1 MDFLVPIGAFDG
13 RIFQNSLY
21 SFKVAAVNNRLMHK
35 KEKLFILDEWLL
47 CPLKEAEARD
57 VMELV
62 EARNKVVSTIFCS
75 QYDTSE
81 WYENLYDPT
90 IADAI
95 GCSIQAGGHEVK
107 YIQKYWQR
115 TELQNKR
122 FPFVHYWRVRNEN
135 GFYNCSEI
143 QPILP
148 MVDAADRE
156 LANALLND
164 AFTANDIILQEE
176 NALADGEE
184 MTNTPGAVVKTKPNA
199 IGKVAR
205 LGGLQSGKNSL
216 PMIEWLLSQIQR
228 TNRNYETNQGK
239 ASGVKTATELS
250 MMRADVD
257 SQMEIKKADRNGGFV
272 RLYELIDWSV
282 LEFYED
288 QREIYIGAKKPD
300 EKPVSFTL
308 ITDAFD
314 TGRPAITDPITGEMV
329 QEATHYWPMVDATV
343 NAGDGIIRSKAAT
356 LQALQNLV
364 GVQVT
369 QDNYK
374 LMSAMVEVLDI
385 PQKQEITQEWQDR
398 FSPAVPP
405 EVIQALGQDPQLLQL
420 VTQAVTAKQ
429 MAQGA
434 QGKLS
439 YWQNKYQEARQN
451 GDWQGMQNANNEAN
465 KIRNE
470 YGYAAQ
476 HATDDINKYRP
487 SGSSGGSWGSGYYN
501 QDYMNNMNNWYSQIQ
516 AELEAAQKAAVD
528 QAVGQLESQ
537 KYDINQSY
545 DDLYRQL
552 YMDRR
557 RAEKNLPQQLAAM
570 GISGGMTESAALGI
584 QNDYSNALQQGERE
598 KINTLRGIDQAI
610 SEARLSGDIGL
621 AQQAAELAM
630 NQLNTYANTIAAM
643 QAQQNWQQQFDTSN
657 SQWQQQFDTANK
669 QWQMQWDRQGVLDQI
684 SRDDISY
691 DRKLFAAQYLYETTG
706 DASGLKM
713 LGYTDSQIAALR
725 NSYAQAMAQRST
737 YSSGGGGGGT
747 GKDVRFDEGNNKYKV
762 AAPGP
767 TANRQNMLTYIAS
780 RTAGKRRWT
789 CGRLACGSS
798 SKGRRLFPAV
808 REACKRIIGVALCGN
823 SDD

>member
-1 MDFLVPIGAFDG
+1 MFGKKRKKKGQGRFTGFDYST
-13 RIFQNSLY
+13 REMREQTVSELY
-21 SFKVAAVNNRLMHK
+21 AKAKNARAAVENRWVQYNDYYNFLHNATAEVREAVEESGICWDPAVVPDPYIQVESQVDPVVPEPEFRGRDDDQDNVKAKQREYAVKFVCQNNRLDDLNTSNERRLVKLGDAFWKVYWDDQMPCGDQMGDIRIRDVPVEAIYADPTAGSDGIQAGQFVDYVYRLHK
-35 KEKLFILDEWLL
+35 VVFWQMYGDALKREGLELEDVLESEYTVRGGIFDMESTIEESDDTVQVIEHWFRHPEDEDG
-47 CPLKEAEARD
+47 AEAGD
-57 VMELV
+57 
-62 EARNKVVSTIFCS
+62 
-75 QYDTSE
+75 
-81 WYENLYDPT
+81 
-90 IADAI
+90 I

-107 YIQKYWQR
+107 YIPKYWQR
-115 TELQNKR
+115 TGLQNKR

-314 TGRPAITDPITGEMV
+314 TGRPAITDPITGEIV
-329 QEATHYWPMVDATV
+329 QESTHYWPMVDVTV

-420 VTQAVTAKQ
+420 VTQAVAAKQ

-434 QGKLS
+434 QGMPG
-439 YWQNKYQEARQN
+439 AP
-451 GDWQGMQNANNEAN
+451 M
-465 KIRNE
+465 
-470 YGYAAQ
+470 
-476 HATDDINKYRP
+476 
-487 SGSSGGSWGSGYYN
+487 
-501 QDYMNNMNNWYSQIQ
+501 
-516 AELEAAQKAAVD
+516 
-528 QAVGQLESQ
+528 
-537 KYDINQSY
+537 
-545 DDLYRQL
+545 
-552 YMDRR
+552 
-557 RAEKNLPQQLAAM
+557 
-570 GISGGMTESAALGI
+570 
-584 QNDYSNALQQGERE
+584 QQGVA
-598 KINTLRGIDQAI
+598 TQMPG
-610 SEARLSGDIGL
+610 GL
-621 AQQAAELAM
+621 PSSA
-630 NQLNTYANTIAAM
+630 
-643 QAQQNWQQQFDTSN
+643 QFDL
-657 SQWQQQFDTANK
+657 
-669 QWQMQWDRQGVLDQI
+669 MG
-684 SRDDISY
+684 
-691 DRKLFAAQYLYETTG
+691 G
-706 DASGLKM
+706 GASGVP
-713 LGYTDSQIAALR
+713 
-725 NSYAQAMAQRST
+725 AM
-737 YSSGGGGGGT
+737 
-747 GKDVRFDEGNNKYKV
+747 
-762 AAPGP
+762 
-767 TANRQNMLTYIAS
+767 
-780 RTAGKRRWT
+780 
-789 CGRLACGSS
+789 
-798 SKGRRLFPAV
+798 
-808 REACKRIIGVALCGN
+808 
-823 SDD
+823 

>member
-1 MDFLVPIGAFDG
+1 MFGKKRKKKGQGRFTGFDYST
-13 RIFQNSLY
+13 REMREQTVSELY
-21 SFKVAAVNNRLMHK
+21 AKAKNARAAVENRWVQYNDYYNFLHNATAEVREAVEESGICWDPAVVPDPYIQVESQVDPVVPEPEFRGRDDDQDSVKAKQREYAVKFVCQNNRLDDLNTSNERRLVKLGDAFWKVYWDDQMPCGDQMGDIRIRDVPVEAIYADPTAGSDGIQAGQFVDYVYRLHK
-35 KEKLFILDEWLL
+35 VVFWQMYGDALKREGLELEDVLESEYTVRGGIFDMESTIEESDDTVQVIEHWFRHPEDEDG
-47 CPLKEAEARD
+47 AEAGD
-57 VMELV
+57 
-62 EARNKVVSTIFCS
+62 
-75 QYDTSE
+75 
-81 WYENLYDPT
+81 
-90 IADAI
+90 I

-107 YIQKYWQR
+107 YIPKYWQR
-115 TELQNKR
+115 TGLQNKR

-329 QEATHYWPMVDATV
+329 QESTHYWPMVDVTV

-420 VTQAVTAKQ
+420 VTQAVAAKQ

-434 QGKLS
+434 QGMPG
-439 YWQNKYQEARQN
+439 AP
-451 GDWQGMQNANNEAN
+451 M
-465 KIRNE
+465 
-470 YGYAAQ
+470 
-476 HATDDINKYRP
+476 
-487 SGSSGGSWGSGYYN
+487 
-501 QDYMNNMNNWYSQIQ
+501 
-516 AELEAAQKAAVD
+516 
-528 QAVGQLESQ
+528 
-537 KYDINQSY
+537 
-545 DDLYRQL
+545 
-552 YMDRR
+552 
-557 RAEKNLPQQLAAM
+557 
-570 GISGGMTESAALGI
+570 
-584 QNDYSNALQQGERE
+584 QQGVA
-598 KINTLRGIDQAI
+598 TQMPG
-610 SEARLSGDIGL
+610 GL
-621 AQQAAELAM
+621 PSSA
-630 NQLNTYANTIAAM
+630 
-643 QAQQNWQQQFDTSN
+643 QFDL
-657 SQWQQQFDTANK
+657 
-669 QWQMQWDRQGVLDQI
+669 MG
-684 SRDDISY
+684 
-691 DRKLFAAQYLYETTG
+691 G
-706 DASGLKM
+706 GASGVP
-713 LGYTDSQIAALR
+713 
-725 NSYAQAMAQRST
+725 AM
-737 YSSGGGGGGT
+737 
-747 GKDVRFDEGNNKYKV
+747 
-762 AAPGP
+762 
-767 TANRQNMLTYIAS
+767 
-780 RTAGKRRWT
+780 
-789 CGRLACGSS
+789 
-798 SKGRRLFPAV
+798 
-808 REACKRIIGVALCGN
+808 
-823 SDD
+823 

>member
-1 MDFLVPIGAFDG
+1 MFGKKRKKKGQGRFTGFDYSTREMREQTVSELYAKAKNARATVENRWVQYNDYYNFLHNATAEVREAVEESGICWDPAVVPDPYIQVESQVDPVVPEPEFRG
-13 RIFQNSLY
+13 RDDDQDNVKAKQREY
-21 SFKVAAVNNRLMHK
+21 AVKFVCQNNRLDDLNTSNERRLVKLGDAFWKVYWDDQMPCGDQMGDIRIRDVPVEAIYADPTAGSDGIQAGQFVDYVYRLHK
-35 KEKLFILDEWLL
+35 VVFWQMYGDALKREGLELEDVLESEYTVRGGIFDMESTIEESDDTVQVIEHWFRHPEDEDG
-47 CPLKEAEARD
+47 AEAGD
-57 VMELV
+57 
-62 EARNKVVSTIFCS
+62 
-75 QYDTSE
+75 
-81 WYENLYDPT
+81 
-90 IADAI
+90 I

-107 YIQKYWQR
+107 YIPKYWQR
-115 TELQNKR
+115 TGLQNKR

-300 EKPVSFTL
+300 ERPVSFTL

-329 QEATHYWPMVDATV
+329 QESTHYWPMVDVTV

-420 VTQAVTAKQ
+420 VTQAVAAKQ

-434 QGKLS
+434 QGMPG
-439 YWQNKYQEARQN
+439 AP
-451 GDWQGMQNANNEAN
+451 M
-465 KIRNE
+465 
-470 YGYAAQ
+470 
-476 HATDDINKYRP
+476 
-487 SGSSGGSWGSGYYN
+487 
-501 QDYMNNMNNWYSQIQ
+501 
-516 AELEAAQKAAVD
+516 
-528 QAVGQLESQ
+528 
-537 KYDINQSY
+537 
-545 DDLYRQL
+545 
-552 YMDRR
+552 
-557 RAEKNLPQQLAAM
+557 
-570 GISGGMTESAALGI
+570 
-584 QNDYSNALQQGERE
+584 QQGVA
-598 KINTLRGIDQAI
+598 TQMPG
-610 SEARLSGDIGL
+610 GL
-621 AQQAAELAM
+621 PSSA
-630 NQLNTYANTIAAM
+630 
-643 QAQQNWQQQFDTSN
+643 QFDL
-657 SQWQQQFDTANK
+657 
-669 QWQMQWDRQGVLDQI
+669 MG
-684 SRDDISY
+684 
-691 DRKLFAAQYLYETTG
+691 G
-706 DASGLKM
+706 GASGVP
-713 LGYTDSQIAALR
+713 
-725 NSYAQAMAQRST
+725 AM
-737 YSSGGGGGGT
+737 
-747 GKDVRFDEGNNKYKV
+747 
-762 AAPGP
+762 
-767 TANRQNMLTYIAS
+767 
-780 RTAGKRRWT
+780 
-789 CGRLACGSS
+789 
-798 SKGRRLFPAV
+798 
-808 REACKRIIGVALCGN
+808 
-823 SDD
+823 

>member
-1 MDFLVPIGAFDG
+1 MFGKKRKKKGQGRFTGFDYST
-13 RIFQNSLY
+13 REMREQTVSELY
-21 SFKVAAVNNRLMHK
+21 AKAKNARAAVENRWVQYNDYYNFLHNATAEVREAVEESGICWDPAVVPDPYIQVESQVDPVVPEPEFRGRDDDQDNVKAKQREYAVKFVCQNNRLDDLNTSNERRLVKLGDAFWKVYWDDQMPCGDQMGDIRIRDVPVEAIYADPTAGSDGIQAGQFVDYVYRLHK
-35 KEKLFILDEWLL
+35 VVFWQMYGDALKREGLELEDVLESEYTVRGGIFDMESTIEESDDTVQVIEHWFRHPEDEDG
-47 CPLKEAEARD
+47 AEAGD
-57 VMELV
+57 
-62 EARNKVVSTIFCS
+62 
-75 QYDTSE
+75 
-81 WYENLYDPT
+81 
-90 IADAI
+90 I

-107 YIQKYWQR
+107 YIPKYWQR
-115 TELQNKR
+115 TGLQNKR

-329 QEATHYWPMVDATV
+329 QESTHYWPMVDVTV

-420 VTQAVTAKQ
+420 VTQAVAAKQ

-434 QGKLS
+434 QGMPG
-439 YWQNKYQEARQN
+439 AP
-451 GDWQGMQNANNEAN
+451 M
-465 KIRNE
+465 
-470 YGYAAQ
+470 
-476 HATDDINKYRP
+476 
-487 SGSSGGSWGSGYYN
+487 
-501 QDYMNNMNNWYSQIQ
+501 
-516 AELEAAQKAAVD
+516 
-528 QAVGQLESQ
+528 
-537 KYDINQSY
+537 
-545 DDLYRQL
+545 
-552 YMDRR
+552 
-557 RAEKNLPQQLAAM
+557 
-570 GISGGMTESAALGI
+570 
-584 QNDYSNALQQGERE
+584 QQG
-598 KINTLRGIDQAI
+598 TATQMPG
-610 SEARLSGDIGL
+610 GL
-621 AQQAAELAM
+621 PSSA
-630 NQLNTYANTIAAM
+630 
-643 QAQQNWQQQFDTSN
+643 QFDL
-657 SQWQQQFDTANK
+657 
-669 QWQMQWDRQGVLDQI
+669 MG
-684 SRDDISY
+684 
-691 DRKLFAAQYLYETTG
+691 G
-706 DASGLKM
+706 GASGVP
-713 LGYTDSQIAALR
+713 
-725 NSYAQAMAQRST
+725 AM
-737 YSSGGGGGGT
+737 
-747 GKDVRFDEGNNKYKV
+747 
-762 AAPGP
+762 
-767 TANRQNMLTYIAS
+767 
-780 RTAGKRRWT
+780 
-789 CGRLACGSS
+789 
-798 SKGRRLFPAV
+798 
-808 REACKRIIGVALCGN
+808 
-823 SDD
+823 